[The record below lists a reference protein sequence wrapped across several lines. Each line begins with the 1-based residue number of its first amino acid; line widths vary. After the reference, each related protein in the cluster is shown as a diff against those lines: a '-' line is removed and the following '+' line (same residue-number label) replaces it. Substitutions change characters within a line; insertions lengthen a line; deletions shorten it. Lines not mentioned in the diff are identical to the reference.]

1 MSTIVRDLWP
11 TDLVAED
18 VLGPQDILEYQAK
31 LLTRRMNSLLQGQVV
46 KTDTG
51 DRIILGFEVNAPKID
66 VTKQLFTVQHQ
77 SDAEY
82 PVLLVPPDDDIPRYL
97 QEQVLIPGQPERRIP
112 SVMKTLNSVF
122 QNEHM
127 NEDTIVPAEEPRLLV
142 SEWVAASPEQF
153 SNKLERILN
162 SSTVKSAIL
171 SLLAKSQRSQASAN
185 PPESPE

>member
-11 TDLVAED
+11 PDLVAED
-18 VLGPQDILEYQAK
+18 VLGPQDILECQAK

-82 PVLLVPPDDDIPRYL
+82 PVLLVPPDDDIPGYL
-97 QEQVLIPGQPERRIP
+97 KGEANRTISPPAGGGAIEALRIVAEQLNPP
-112 SVMKTLNSVF
+112 SVGV
-122 QNEHM
+122 
-127 NEDTIVPAEEPRLLV
+127 
-142 SEWVAASPEQF
+142 EWVAASPEQF